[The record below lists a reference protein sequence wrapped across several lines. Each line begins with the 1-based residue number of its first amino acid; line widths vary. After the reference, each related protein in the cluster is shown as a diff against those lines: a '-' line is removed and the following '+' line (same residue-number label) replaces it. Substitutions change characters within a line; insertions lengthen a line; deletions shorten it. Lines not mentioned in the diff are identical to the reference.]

1 MWTADSLEKT
11 LMLGKIKGKR
21 RRGNRDEMV
30 DNITNSTDMSLSK
43 FQEIVED
50 RGAWNATLHEVANSR
65 LNNNQLFSF
74 IIKIHSLFHF
84 YVSWMI
90 QWNF

>member
-1 MWTADSLEKT
+1 M
-11 LMLGKIKGKR
+11 
-21 RRGNRDEMV
+21 

-84 YVSWMI
+84 YVS
-90 QWNF
+90 

>member
-1 MWTADSLEKT
+1 MTE
-11 LMLGKIKGKR
+11 
-21 RRGNRDEMV
+21 DEMV
-30 DNITNSTDMSLSK
+30 STADLMDMNLSK
-43 FQEIVED
+43 LQKIVED

-84 YVSWMI
+84 YVS
-90 QWNF
+90 

>member
-1 MWTADSLEKT
+1 
-11 LMLGKIKGKR
+11 
-21 RRGNRDEMV
+21 MV

-84 YVSWMI
+84 YVS
-90 QWNF
+90 